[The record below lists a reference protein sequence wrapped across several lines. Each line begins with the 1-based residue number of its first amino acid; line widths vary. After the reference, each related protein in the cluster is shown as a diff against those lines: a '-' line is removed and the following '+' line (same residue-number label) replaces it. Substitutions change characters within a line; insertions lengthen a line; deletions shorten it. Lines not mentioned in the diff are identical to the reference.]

1 MPAAA
6 NQEFARL
13 TRKNQPTGTHNEEW
27 SSLASFVSGANP
39 TGESW
44 PFVKLVSGATANKWF
59 RRLPVH
65 DAAVEDP
72 RFARLTAR
80 GADALVGPKIGQGV
94 IGHLRKF
101 GDDIDRSSPGRVIPR
116 PRTRRP
122 LMRSYLSM
130 RTSLY
135 SQ

>member
-80 GADALVGPKIGQGV
+80 GADALFGAA
-94 IGHLRKF
+94 LRVAF
-101 GDDIDRSSPGRVIPR
+101 TFASRRAAISASIAGNRAPAVDR
-116 PRTRRP
+116 
-122 LMRSYLSM
+122 
-130 RTSLY
+130 
-135 SQ
+135 